1 MRIPIV
7 EEKGA
12 VNNWIDYNSITVK
25 TTSKSK
31 SGSGQHTFRCS
42 AGSDDSYVV
51 TGPTGAK
58 NVVVTS
64 ASIVGVSSGRSVSYS
79 GNRIVVRMG
88 SGSAGVTYTTEVRYS
103 YTYTIDEYV
112 SPYTFTTKSHSGKV
126 LSDAGVY
133 GKDSWIESVNL
144 DYTPDTLN
152 GTIRV
157 TVNLPSGTATHGTKA
172 NVDIRITEYELE
184 KVAKVKH
191 NGVIYKHIK
200 FNGEIIV

>member
-7 EEKGA
+7 EEKGE
-12 VNNWIDYNSITVK
+12 VNSWIDYNSITVK

-51 TGPTGAK
+51 TGPDGAK
-58 NVVVTS
+58 NVVVTY

-88 SGSAGVTYTTEVRYS
+88 AGSAGVTYTTEVSYS
-103 YTYTIDEYV
+103 YNYTIDEYV
-112 SPYTFTTKSHSGKV
+112 SPYTFTTKAHSGSV
-126 LSDAGVY
+126 LSDAKVY
-133 GKDSWIESVNL
+133 GKSNWIESVNL

-152 GTIRV
+152 GIIRV
-157 TVNLPSGTATHGTKA
+157 TVNLPSGTATHGTEA
-172 NVDIRITEYELE
+172 SVDIRITEYELE
-184 KVAKVKH
+184 KVAKVKF
-191 NGVIYKHIK
+191 NGAVYKHIK
-200 FNGEIIV
+200 FNGQVVV